1 MAAVLWEPS
10 IVSEIIQAPAIRV
23 HAHGGPSVLRLET
36 VEVPPPAAGEARVRH
51 SAIGVNFIDT
61 YHRTGLYPVDLPHG
75 IGMEGAGV
83 VEAIGEGVED
93 VAVGDRVGYGGARPP
108 GSYAEVR
115 NIGADQLV
123 PIPAGIS
130 HEVAAAV
137 LLKGMTVEYL
147 IKRTFVVEE
156 GMTVL
161 WHAAAGGVGLLACQW
176 LASLGVTVIGTVSSD
191 EKAELAAAHGCTHP
205 VVYTRTDFREAVA
218 ELTEG
223 KGVPVVFDSVGK
235 ATFAKSLDCLQPRGM
250 MVGFGNASGKPT
262 AFDMGILAQ
271 KGSLYLTRPSL
282 MTYNAARED
291 LLASAAA
298 VFDAVDRGM
307 IKVEVRQRFALADAR
322 AAHEALESRA
332 TRGST
337 ILTVGE

>member
-1 MAAVLWEPS
+1 MAENIEA
-10 IVSEIIQAPAIRV
+10 ATIRV
-23 HAHGGPSVLRLET
+23 HAHGGPGVLRLDT
-36 VEVPPPAAGEARVRH
+36 VQVPPPGPGEARVRH

-61 YHRTGLYPVDLPHG
+61 YHRTGLYPVELPHG

-83 VEAIGEGVED
+83 VDAIGEGVED
-93 VAVGDRVGYGGARPP
+93 VAVGDRVGYGGAPPP

-115 NIGADQLV
+115 NVAADRLV

-147 IKRTFVVEE
+147 IKRCFPVAE

-176 LASLGVTVIGTVSSD
+176 LSSLGVTVIGTVSSD
-191 EKAELAAAHGCTHP
+191 EKARLAAAHGCTHP
-205 VVYTRTDFREAVA
+205 VIYTRTDFREAVT

-223 KGVPVVFDSVGK
+223 RGVPVVFDSVGK
-235 ATFAKSLDCLQPRGM
+235 ATFDKSLDCLQPRGTL
-250 MVGFGNASGKPT
+250 VGFGNASGKPPP
-262 AFDMGILAQ
+262 FDMGILAQ
-271 KGSLYLTRPSL
+271 KGSLFLTRPTL
-282 MTYNAARED
+282 MTYVAARED
-291 LLASAAA
+291 LLASATA

-307 IKVEVRQRFALADAR
+307 IKVELRQRFALAEAK

-332 TRGST
+332 TLGST
-337 ILTVGE
+337 ILTVE